1 MILLV
6 ISLKAA
12 VHRGP
17 RSIKVERYPNQSLH
31 LRKTFSLKYSYR
43 LISCMQN
50 AEQASIKAVIFDLDG
65 TLSSFNLDYKTVRAK
80 IKAFLEQQGVP
91 NSLLSE
97 KDGVLEMI
105 GKTEEWARGTD
116 KPSEFIEEAKAQAS
130 AISEKHELEA
140 ALKTSLLPGVKET
153 LKTIRK
159 TGLKIGLCTINST
172 KSVACILERFDISQF
187 FDVVITRNQVTRVKP
202 HPEHIEAALRVL
214 EIGDS
219 EAIVVGDSSIDMKS
233 AFELKMIAVGLPT
246 GTSTVD
252 QLKNSGA
259 HYIIT
264 SMLDLP
270 VLIQEINTSRQN
282 TPHEQQK
289 ERSQKP
295 EI

>member
-1 MILLV
+1 
-6 ISLKAA
+6 
-12 VHRGP
+12 
-17 RSIKVERYPNQSLH
+17 
-31 LRKTFSLKYSYR
+31 
-43 LISCMQN
+43 MQN

-80 IKAFLEQQGVP
+80 IKAFLEQKGVP

-105 GKTEEWARGTD
+105 SKTEEWARDTY

-140 ALKTSLLPGVKET
+140 ALKTNLLPGVKET
-153 LKTIRK
+153 LKTTRK
-159 TGLKIGLCTINST
+159 MGLKIGLCTINST

-202 HPEHIEAALRVL
+202 HPEHIEAALKVL
-214 EIGDS
+214 GIGAS
-219 EAIVVGDSSIDMKS
+219 QAIVVGDSSIDMKS

-282 TPHEQQK
+282 TPYE
-289 ERSQKP
+289 
-295 EI
+295 